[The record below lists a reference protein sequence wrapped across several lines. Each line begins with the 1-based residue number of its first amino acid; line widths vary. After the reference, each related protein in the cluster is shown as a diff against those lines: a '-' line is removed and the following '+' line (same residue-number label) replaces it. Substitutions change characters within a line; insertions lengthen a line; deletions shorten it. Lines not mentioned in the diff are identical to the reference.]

1 MFFYQ
6 LQVSCLTASV
16 GFKVGVKDYKLI
28 YYTPDYET
36 KDIDILV
43 AFRVTP

>member
-1 MFFYQ
+1 M
-6 LQVSCLTASV
+6 SPLTETKANV

-36 KDIDILV
+36 KDIDILA
-43 AFRVTP
+43 AF